1 MSLPFRSPSYLPRQ
15 TINITNCLN
24 ARSAE
29 YTAKYNAGH
38 DVPYTPYESY
48 QGTQSVISNNSRGSI
63 RPGFELISAHYGQ
76 LKGLDTS
83 WTDAYRDMVNANSTG
98 GVEGGG
104 GSYGGDS
111 GGFDGLGFGS
121 LVYRIE

>member
-1 MSLPFRSPSYLPRQ
+1 MRFLMCEFAIQIITSSPTASLKW
-15 TINITNCLN
+15 N
-24 ARSAE
+24 SAE
-29 YTAKYNAGH
+29 YTAKYNTGH

-48 QGTQSVISNNSRGSI
+48 QGTQSVISDNARGSV

-76 LKGLDTS
+76 LKGLDSS
-83 WTDAYRDMVNANSTG
+83 WTDAYRDMVNANSTD

-111 GGFDGLGFGS
+111 GGFDGLGFGT
-121 LVYRIE
+121 LLYRIS